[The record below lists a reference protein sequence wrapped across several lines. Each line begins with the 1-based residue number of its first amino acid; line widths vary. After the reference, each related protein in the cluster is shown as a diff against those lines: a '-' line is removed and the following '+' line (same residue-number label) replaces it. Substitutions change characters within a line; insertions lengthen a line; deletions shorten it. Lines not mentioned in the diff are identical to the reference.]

1 MSPKSPDKAAKKTA
15 KTPAAKA
22 PARSASAP
30 ASEAAHALRA
40 RTLVEALP
48 YLRAFHGK
56 TVVIK
61 YGGSAMVDPALK
73 SQFAQDVVL
82 LKFVGIN
89 PVVVHGGGPMISEMM
104 GRLGLEARFVDGVRY
119 TDPETMQVVEMVLG
133 GAVNKEIVNLINQHG
148 GNAVG
153 LTGKD
158 GNLITARPLPGASG
172 AAALGLV
179 GEVAEVRVALLDRLD
194 AGRFIPVIAPV
205 GVDAKGQSYNI
216 NADVVAGAVAS
227 ALKAEKLIV
236 LTDVRGIL
244 GRDGTLLSTVSRER
258 VDGLIAEGTVK
269 GGMLPKVKA
278 CLDALAGGVPK
289 AHVVDGRTPHA
300 ILLELFTDTG
310 VGTEIVLS

>member
-1 MSPKSPDKAAKKTA
+1 MKSRAKPTS
-15 KTPAAKA
+15 KTPAGTAA
-22 PARSASAP
+22 RPAAAASDAN
-30 ASEAAHALRA
+30 ALRA

-61 YGGSAMVDPALK
+61 YGGSAMTDPVLK
-73 SQFAQDVVL
+73 GQFAQDVVL

-119 TDPETMQVVEMVLG
+119 TDPATMQVVEMVLG

-158 GNLITARPLPGASG
+158 GNLITARPLP
-172 AAALGLV
+172 AAAGGAGMGLV
-179 GEVAEVRVALLDRLD
+179 GEVAEVRVALLERLD

-216 NADVVAGAVAS
+216 NADVVAGALAR

-236 LTDVRGIL
+236 LTDVQGIL
-244 GRDGTLLSTVSRER
+244 GDDGALLSTVSRER
-258 VDGLIAEGTVK
+258 VDALIAGGTIK
-269 GGMLPKVKA
+269 GGMLPKVRA
-278 CLDALAGGVPK
+278 CLEALAGGVPK
-289 AHVVDGRTPHA
+289 AHVVDGRSPHA

>member
-1 MSPKSPDKAAKKTA
+1 MKSRAKPSA
-15 KTPAAKA
+15 KTPAKA
-22 PARSASAP
+22 PAEPAAQAAP
-30 ASEAAHALRA
+30 AAAGDANALRA

-61 YGGSAMVDPALK
+61 YGGSAMTDPALK

-119 TDPETMQVVEMVLG
+119 TDPATMQVVEMVLG

-158 GNLITARPLPGASG
+158 GNLITARPLSGAPGAG
-172 AAALGLV
+172 MGLV
-179 GEVAEVRVALLDRLD
+179 GEVAEVRVALLERLD

-205 GVDAKGQSYNI
+205 GVDSKGQSYNI
-216 NADVVAGAVAS
+216 NADVVAGALAK
-227 ALKAEKLIV
+227 ALNAEKLIV
-236 LTDVRGIL
+236 LTDVQGIQ
-244 GRDGTLLSTVSRER
+244 GPDGALLSTVSRER
-258 VDGLIAEGTVK
+258 VDALIAQGVVR
-269 GGMLPKVKA
+269 GGMLPKVRA
-278 CLDALAGGVPK
+278 CLDALSGGVPK
-289 AHVVDGRTPHA
+289 AHVVDGRSPHA